1 MLKLKHVVVLIVL
14 HLKYF
19 DFFLS
24 LYKELSELTF
34 SACFIV
40 LYNLL
45 EDFRF
50 LNVLVDKHFE
60 DQVFVVLI
68 CLQETINVF
77 S

>member
-14 HLKYF
+14 YFCHLKYF

-40 LYNLL
+40 LYNSL
-45 EDFRF
+45 EDFGF
-50 LNVLVDKHFE
+50 LNVFGW
-60 DQVFVVLI
+60 
-68 CLQETINVF
+68 
-77 S
+77 